1 MNLLRFESESAWLHA
16 ISSLWRDRLRT
27 KPDLKMCLPAGTTP
41 IGVYAD
47 MSRSVRAGLVSFA
60 RAAVFV
66 LDEFG
71 GLAPDDPGR
80 TGHTLQRQLIDSI
93 DLPSSAFHVLDPD
106 ASDVARHCGDY
117 DAAIGDGFDLTL
129 LGLGLNGHLGM
140 NEPGSP
146 DDSPTRR
153 VELHET
159 TVQSSA
165 KYFSHR
171 RLPRWGLTVGL
182 KGILGS
188 TEVWL
193 LANGRR
199 KAEIVAE
206 TVEGEIG
213 PRNPASLLRRHP
225 NCSLFVDA
233 DAAALLSG
241 PADRSLAPRRLQTPE
256 PGL

>member
-1 MNLLRFESESAWLHA
+1 MKLLRFDSEGAWRHA
-16 ISSLWRDRLRT
+16 VCSLWRDRLRA

-41 IGVYAD
+41 AGIYAE

-60 RAAVFV
+60 RATVFV

-71 GLAPDDPGR
+71 GLAPGDPGR
-80 TGHTLQRQLIDSI
+80 TRDTLQRQLLDSI

-106 ASDVARHCGDY
+106 ASDVARHCADY

-159 TVQSSA
+159 TVQASA
-165 KYFSHR
+165 QYFSHR
-171 RLPRWGLTVGL
+171 DLPRWGLTVGL

-188 TEVWL
+188 KEVWL

-199 KAEIVAE
+199 KAEIVE
-206 TVEGEIG
+206 QTVAGEIG
-213 PRNPASLLRRHP
+213 PHNPASLLRRHP
-225 NCSLFVDA
+225 NCLLFVDA
-233 DAAALLSG
+233 DAF
-241 PADRSLAPRRLQTPE
+241 PRQGNNL
-256 PGL
+256 PGELV

>member
-1 MNLLRFESESAWLHA
+1 MNLLRFDSESAWLHA
-16 ISSLWRDRLRT
+16 VCSLWRDRLRT

-41 IGVYAD
+41 IGIYAE

-80 TGHTLQRQLIDSI
+80 TRDTLQRQLIDSI
-93 DLPSSAFHVLDPD
+93 DLPASAFHVLDPD
-106 ASDVARHCGDY
+106 TSDVARHCGDY

-146 DDSPTRR
+146 DDSPTGR
-153 VELHET
+153 VELHDT
-159 TVQSSA
+159 TIQSSA
-165 KYFSHR
+165 KYLSHR
-171 RLPRWGLTVGL
+171 DLPQWGLTVGL

-188 TEVWL
+188 KEVWL
-193 LANGRR
+193 LASGRR
-199 KAEIVAE
+199 KAEIVE
-206 TVEGEIG
+206 QTVEGEIG
-213 PRNPASLLRRHP
+213 PHNPASLLRRHP

-233 DAAALLSG
+233 DADALLSG
-241 PADRSLAPRRLQTPE
+241 SASR
-256 PGL
+256 

>member
-1 MNLLRFESESAWLHA
+1 MNLLRFDSESAWLHA
-16 ISSLWRDRLRT
+16 VCSLWRDRLRT
-27 KPDLKMCLPAGTTP
+27 KPDLKMCLPGGTTP
-41 IGVYAD
+41 IGIYAE

-71 GLAPDDPGR
+71 GLAPHDPGR
-80 TGHTLQRQLIDSI
+80 TRDTLRRQLIDSI

-106 ASDVARHCGDY
+106 TSDVARHCGDY

-146 DDSPTRR
+146 DDSPTGR

-171 RLPRWGLTVGL
+171 HLPRWGLTVGL

-188 TEVWL
+188 KEVWL

-199 KAEIVAE
+199 KAEIVGQ

-213 PRNPASLLRRHP
+213 PHNPASLLRRHP

-233 DAAALLSG
+233 DAGALLSG
-241 PADRSLAPRRLQTPE
+241 SASP
-256 PGL
+256 